1 MNSESSTPEAAPST
15 PGSATADHSP
25 EAIATQMLEFFGTIM
40 RSGQAPLVQ
49 AAERYDL
56 TFSQL
61 KILFI
66 LSTSDRPQA
75 VNELAEATT
84 LSLPA
89 AGRAVDAVVRNALV
103 TRTEDAADRRV
114 KRIAL
119 TELGQRIAD
128 EINETRAALVR
139 GMVLKLNQNER
150 RALAEALG
158 PLVAALPARMHLE
171 AANDGTR

>member
-1 MNSESSTPEAAPST
+1 MNSESSTQKAAPST
-15 PGSATADHSP
+15 PGSANVDHSP
-25 EAIATQMLEFFGTIM
+25 EAIAAQMLEFFGTIM

-49 AAERYDL
+49 AAEQYDL

-66 LSTSDRPQA
+66 LSTCDRPQA

-89 AGRAVDAVVRNALV
+89 AGRAVDAVVRSGLV
-103 TRTEDAADRRV
+103 TRTEDADDRRV

-119 TELGQRIAD
+119 TEHGQRIAD

-139 GMVLKLNQNER
+139 GLVLKLHDGER

-158 PLVAALPARMHLE
+158 PLIAALPERMKS
-171 AANDGTR
+171 D